1 VSGRIHA
8 SEFWILQALV
18 AHILLEWLAY
28 AFGGALYWRARQRLV
43 QPPESWRRLAIVAG
57 AVAGAALGSK
67 VLYIL
72 DYWSSLQHAPW
83 VEWLSGKTIV
93 GALLGGRLGVEGMK
107 LAIGWQRSTGD
118 AFVAPLLAG
127 MIIGR
132 VGCQLSDVHDLTY
145 GIPTSLPWG
154 WDYGDGE
161 PRHPTALYE
170 IAGLLLLAAVIAV
183 ARPLRAIPGDRFRA
197 LMLGYLSLRLALDF
211 LKPPHGLPAAGV
223 PVPGAPFG
231 LSAIQWACAAGLA
244 WYARDVIRW
253 LRASAVPQPAP
264 TPSTIPRS
272 PS

>member
-1 VSGRIHA
+1 
-8 SEFWILQALV
+8 V

-28 AFGGALYWRARQRLV
+28 AIGGALYLRARRRLV

-72 DYWSSLQHAPW
+72 DYWNSLQGAPW

-93 GALLGGRLGVEGMK
+93 GALLGGLLGVEGMK
-107 LAIGWQRSTGD
+107 LAIGWERSTGD
-118 AFVAPLLAG
+118 AFVVPLLVG

-132 VGCQLSDVHDLTY
+132 LGCQLSDVHDLTY
-145 GIPTSLPWG
+145 GIPTALPWG
-154 WDYGDGE
+154 WDYGDGVS
-161 PRHPTALYE
+161 RHPTALYE
-170 IAGLLLLAAVIAV
+170 IAGLLVLAAVIAV

-231 LSAIQWACAAGLA
+231 LSAIQWACVAGLA
-244 WYARDVIRW
+244 WYARDGVRW
-253 LRASAVPQPAP
+253 MRHSAVRPLGA
-264 TPSTIPRS
+264 TRGTIPRP